1 MAKIAFTGATTNY
14 SFPIAGRRILVAA
27 ADTALPSSITPIDDS
42 NIPSGWTDLG
52 PTENQEVTLNL
63 TRQTEA
69 IQVGV
74 IPTDVRKYI
83 TGQSGSLE
91 ANLMRFEPDILGYQA
106 GVSPEAAVAASGGN
120 REYIDIFLGGTLGD
134 IISVLTFEDF
144 DIDLDDDAGSNSYE
158 QVWYYSPAAQSDGDI
173 NLSARITKA
182 NAVALRFTLLAFT
195 NVAAGD
201 RNILLQQRWLMVA

>member
-27 ADTALPSSITPIDDS
+27 ADTALPSTIEPIDDS
-42 NIPSGWTDLG
+42 NVPSGWTDLG

-91 ANLMRFEPDILGYQA
+91 ASLMRFEPDILGYQA
-106 GVSPEAAVAASGGN
+106 GVSPETLVPASGGD
-120 REYIDIFLGGTLGD
+120 RGYVDIFLGGTLGS

-144 DIDLDDDAGSNSYE
+144 DIDLDDDAGTNSYE

-182 NAVALRFTLLAFT
+182 NAVALRLTLLAFT

-201 RNILLQQRWLMVA
+201 RNLLLQQRWLLVA

>member
-14 SFPIAGRRILVAA
+14 SFPIAGRRIFVAA
-27 ADTALPSSITPIDDS
+27 ADTALPSSITPLDS
-42 NIPSGWTDLG
+42 LTPPSGWTDLG

-91 ANLMRFEPDILGYQA
+91 ANLMRYEPAILGYQA
-106 GVSPEAAVAASGGN
+106 GVDPETVVPAAGGD
-120 REYIDIFLGGTLGD
+120 RSYVDIFLGGTLGST
-134 IISVLTFEDF
+134 ISVLTFEDF
-144 DIDLDDDAGSNSYE
+144 DIDLDDDAGTSSYE
-158 QVWYYSPAAQSDGDI
+158 QVWYYSPSAQSDGDI

-182 NAVALRFTLLAFT
+182 NAVALRLTLLSFT
-195 NVAAGD
+195 NIAAGD
-201 RNILLQQRWLMVA
+201 RNLLLQQRWLLVA